1 MRISTKFMI
10 IFGLVGSY
18 IMALGGIFY
27 YNLFKWTFDE
37 KLKAD
42 VIESMKTYAPTLREG
57 LLKNPRSI
65 TFEEFKLMNE
75 SISRDERIT
84 SVVYVNSKG
93 IIRWHRDARFIGM
106 AWDEYVSQVPVMT
119 DAIVQAK
126 EAKSPKVR
134 TVPKQPYYE
143 IAIPLT
149 VNNEIIGMVLLLVS
163 RATSQ
168 ALISSAMKSYVFGAI
183 GVLVL
188 LGVPIYM
195 FMSHYI
201 FTPLERL
208 AEAIDAASF
217 KTFELKFDIKND
229 EIGLIAETV
238 NNLLKKFKKELDA
251 YAKKDKYFREIEE
264 KWWKTM
270 LKTVVH
276 HNEYVI
282 VVDENNS
289 VLYANFELKNMT
301 GGNVHLLD
309 VVDSQQQNLLRLV
322 GLAFDN
328 PGEIMEGE
336 TIFKGQ
342 NLAVKVVHIGDTP
355 ELNRTLILLY
365 PKKVY

>member
-1 MRISTKFMI
+1 MRITSKFLLWFTVI
-10 IFGLVGSY
+10 GIY
-18 IMALGGIFY
+18 IMTLGGIFY

-42 VIESMKTYAPTLREG
+42 VIDTIKTYAPTLREG

-84 SVVYVNSKG
+84 SVVYINRAG

-106 AWDEYVSQVPVMT
+106 SWDEYISQVPVMT
-119 DAIVQAK
+119 DAIIQAK

-134 TVPKQPYYE
+134 PVPKQPYYE

-149 VNNEIIGMVLLLVS
+149 VNNEIVGMLLLLVS

-168 ALISSAMKSYVFGAI
+168 TLISSAMSKYVIGAI
-183 GVLVL
+183 GVLIL
-188 LGVPIYM
+188 LGVPLYW

-201 FTPLERL
+201 FSPLEML
-208 AEAIDAASF
+208 SESIDAASF

-229 EIGLIAETV
+229 EIGLIAESV
-238 NNLLKKFKKELDA
+238 NNLLKKFKKEIDG
-251 YAKKDKYFREIEE
+251 YIKKDKYFREIEE
-264 KWWKTM
+264 KWWKTI
-270 LKTVVH
+270 LKTIVP

-282 VVDENNS
+282 VVDENNN
-289 VLYANFELKNMT
+289 VLYANFELRNMA

-309 VVDSQQQNLLRLV
+309 VVDSQQQTLLRLV
-322 GLAFDN
+322 GQAFDN

-342 NLAVKVVHIGDTP
+342 NLGVRVVHIGDTP
-355 ELNRTLILLY
+355 DLNRTLILLY